1 MKHNSQSNTILS
13 YGIEKKIE
21 SIGLI
26 CQTRDSDHETK
37 TIQ

>member
-1 MKHNSQSNTILS
+1 MGLKKKIKK
-13 YGIEKKIE
+13 EKKIE

-26 CQTRDSDHETK
+26 CQTRDSGHETK